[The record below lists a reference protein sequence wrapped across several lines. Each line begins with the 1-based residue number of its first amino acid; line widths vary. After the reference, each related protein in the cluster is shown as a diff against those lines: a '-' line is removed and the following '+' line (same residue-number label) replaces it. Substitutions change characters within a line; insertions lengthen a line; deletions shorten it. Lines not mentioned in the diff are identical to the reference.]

1 MDSTMMI
8 VVGVVMVV
16 IFVLHKIAVW
26 YAPTE
31 RISPQRRH
39 TCENKK
45 SDDTIE
51 DEKKTQTED
60 DDDQLPSY
68 SEMCHGYQA

>member
-1 MDSTMMI
+1 MDATMMI
-8 VVGVVMVV
+8 VVVVVMVV
-16 IFVLHKIAVW
+16 VFALHKIAVW
-26 YAPTE
+26 RAPAE
-31 RISPQRRH
+31 RISPQRH

-51 DEKKTQTED
+51 DEKKTPTED

-68 SEMCHGYQA
+68 SEACHGYQA